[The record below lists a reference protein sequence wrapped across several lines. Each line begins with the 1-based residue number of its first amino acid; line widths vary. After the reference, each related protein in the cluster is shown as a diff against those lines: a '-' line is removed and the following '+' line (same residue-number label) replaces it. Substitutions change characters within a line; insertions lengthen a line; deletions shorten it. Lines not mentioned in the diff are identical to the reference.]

1 SCFLL
6 EAIMDV
12 INLRYLYFC
21 EGGVRQGKCFDMMSQ
36 SERMKDPLDTFISSN
51 SLHPK
56 YITNQYRNK
65 FVGIMKAALPPVF
78 YDVLDSDD
86 LGSETTKKKP
96 QRLERLLPS
105 LAYLAHWSMHLAKE
119 SRPIYAFYLSL
130 SGGPLC
136 NAPGITHVDRAIMA
150 WCLMYRHYDDAS
162 GDVEDD
168 VSNMASEMFYGV
180 KKMIPGGKDGRKV
193 CEVIGKFLGF
203 VALCH
208 PFDAKQN
215 EDSELVGFDKMSIND
230 ESLIQFKTSEDRDAK

>member
-1 SCFLL
+1 LARITNRFVPSHDPSISKDDPATKLFQDGNPFRISKRRAKLIPASCFLL

-21 EGGVRQGKCFDMMSQ
+21 EGGVRQGKCFDMMPQ
-36 SERMKDPLDTFISSN
+36 SERVKDPFDTFISSN

-65 FVGIMKAALPPVF
+65 LVGIMKAALPPVF

-86 LGSETTKKKP
+86 LVSETTKKKP

-105 LAYLAHWSMHLAKE
+105 LVYLSHWSMHLAKE

-130 SGGPLC
+130 SGGALC
-136 NAPGITHVDRAIMA
+136 NAPGITHVDRAIIA

-180 KKMIPGGKDGRKV
+180 KKMIPGGKDHEMER
-193 CEVIGKFLGF
+193 
-203 VALCH
+203 
-208 PFDAKQN
+208 N
-215 EDSELVGFDKMSIND
+215 
-230 ESLIQFKTSEDRDAK
+230 